1 LFKVLCTLVFLGG
14 QAAEQKGTGMDHQ
27 QASDL
32 LQEAGRLKAHAR
44 AARQWTWLPLMVFGG
59 LSLLA
64 SPLYNA
70 SIGVWAPMVYWL
82 VAGPIG
88 YTVCARY
95 HRQRR
100 ERTGVG
106 GVPVGP
112 YVATGVLLL
121 LCLVVVLPFHLEFFA
136 IALGLLVLAGRER
149 SRSLAVIA
157 AVFATLSLVASLYNT
172 ENLYHYSGTFADSI
186 EAMVLGAFLLGAG
199 LGLRAQAGS
208 KR

>member
-1 LFKVLCTLVFLGG
+1 
-14 QAAEQKGTGMDHQ
+14 MDHQ

-32 LQEAGRLKAHAR
+32 LQEAGRLKAHAQ

-64 SPLYNA
+64 SPLYNT

-88 YTVCARY
+88 YTICARY

-100 ERTGVG
+100 ERTGIG
-106 GVPVGP
+106 GVSVRP
-112 YVATGVLLL
+112 YITTGVLLL
-121 LCLVVVLPFHLEFFA
+121 LALLVLLPFHLEFLA
-136 IALGLLVLAGRER
+136 IAVALLVLARREQ
-149 SRSLAVIA
+149 SRPLAIIA

-199 LGLRAQAGS
+199 LVLRAQAGS

>member
-1 LFKVLCTLVFLGG
+1 
-14 QAAEQKGTGMDHQ
+14 MDHQ

-32 LQEAGRLKAHAR
+32 LQEAARLKAHAR
-44 AARQWTWLPLMVFGG
+44 AARQWTWLPLVVFGG

-64 SPLYNA
+64 SPLYVHN
-70 SIGVWAPMVYWL
+70 SSTTLGLWAPTVYWL

-112 YVATGVLLL
+112 YIATGVILL
-121 LCLVVVLPFHLEFFA
+121 LCLVIVLPFHLEFFA
-136 IALGLLVLAGRER
+136 IALALLMLAQRER
-149 SRSLAVIA
+149 SWSLAIIA
-157 AVFATLSLVASLYNT
+157 TVFGALSLVAGLYNT
-172 ENLYHYSGTFADSI
+172 ENLYHYSGTFADSV
-186 EAMVLGAFLLGAG
+186 EVVVLGVFLLGAG
-199 LGLRAQAGS
+199 LVLRGTRRWGQ
-208 KR
+208 